1 MKKIFILAMAAAAMV
16 SCGTA
21 TKYTITGTSEEFVDG
36 KWAFL
41 GEQKGREFV

>member
-21 TKYTITGTSEEFVDG
+21 TKYTITGTSEEFEDG
-36 KWAFL
+36 KLKLKLPYFGHL
-41 GEQKGREFV
+41 M